1 MGSCRRDETDA
12 AMTRE
17 RGMLTPPRDAGRRH
31 HPRRVAAFLVLS
43 ALTCGVAGCSGFAG
57 RGSEPTG
64 RQAVVDRIVSTAAK
78 VVVERSG
85 ERIASGSGVVV
96 ACSAP
101 GEDPTTLVLT
111 AAHLIQGKPDGVV
124 YVRFTGTTAGRARLP
139 AHVVRRG
146 DVDSL
151 DLALLRVAGVALA
164 PASLADPEEVRLGE
178 EILIV
183 GFPWGKRLA
192 LFSGIVSQVPADGAP
207 DSPAEERGSP
217 SVMVDA
223 SVGNG
228 VSGGGVYQESTGRLL
243 GVVEGYRT
251 ASVAL
256 KDRAQTFSLKVPMP
270 GETFVI
276 GAEQIRE
283 FLKGAGIPAEKK

>member
-1 MGSCRRDETDA
+1 MDKTDA
-12 AMTRE
+12 ATTNIP
-17 RGMLTPPRDAGRRH
+17 RGAGRRCH
-31 HPRRVAAFLVLS
+31 RPLRLAALL
-43 ALTCGVAGCSGFAG
+43 ALGLLTFGAAGCAGFAG
-57 RGSEPTG
+57 RGAEPTK
-64 RQAVVDRIVSTAAK
+64 RHAVIDRIVSSAAK

-85 ERIASGSGVVV
+85 ERVASGSGVVV

-101 GEDPTTLVLT
+101 GEDPVTFVLT

-124 YVRFTGTTAGRARLP
+124 YVRFTGATAGRARLL
-139 AHVVRRG
+139 ARVVRRG

-164 PASLADPEEVRLGE
+164 PASLADPAEVRLGE

-192 LFSGIVSQVPADGAP
+192 MFSGIVSQVPADVAP
-207 DSPAEERGSP
+207 DSPAEERGGP

-228 VSGGGVYQESTGRLL
+228 VSGGGVYQEATGKLL

-256 KDRAQTFSLKVPMP
+256 KDRTQTFSLKVPMP

-283 FLKGAGIPAEKK
+283 FLKEAGIPAEMQ

>member
-1 MGSCRRDETDA
+1 VRNCRMDKTDA
-12 AMTRE
+12 AMTNIP
-17 RGMLTPPRDAGRRH
+17 RGAGRRCH
-31 HPRRVAAFLVLS
+31 RPLRLAALL
-43 ALTCGVAGCSGFAG
+43 ALGLLTFGAAGCAGFAG
-57 RGSEPTG
+57 RGAEPTK
-64 RQAVVDRIVSTAAK
+64 RHAVIDRIVSSAAK

-85 ERIASGSGVVV
+85 ERVASGSGVVV

-101 GEDPTTLVLT
+101 GEDPVTFVLT

-124 YVRFTGTTAGRARLP
+124 YVRFTGATAGRARLL
-139 AHVVRRG
+139 ARVVRRG

-164 PASLADPEEVRLGE
+164 PASLADPAEVRLGE

-192 LFSGIVSQVPADGAP
+192 MFSGIVSQVPAESAL
-207 DSPAEERGSP
+207 DSPAEERGGP

-228 VSGGGVYQESTGRLL
+228 VSGGGVYQEATGRLL

-256 KDRAQTFSLKVPMP
+256 KDRTQTFSLKVPMP

-283 FLKGAGIPAEKK
+283 FLKESGIPAEMK

>member
-1 MGSCRRDETDA
+1 MDNTDAPTTSIPRGDGGRRDRPLRLA
-12 AMTRE
+12 ALLAL
-17 RGMLTPPRDAGRRH
+17 GLL
-31 HPRRVAAFLVLS
+31 AFG
-43 ALTCGVAGCSGFAG
+43 AAGCGGFAG
-57 RGSEPTG
+57 RGAEPTG
-64 RQAVVDRIVSTAAK
+64 RQAIIDRIVSTAAK

-85 ERIASGSGVVV
+85 ERVASGSGVVV

-101 GEDPTTLVLT
+101 GEAPATLVLT

-124 YVRFTGTTAGRARLP
+124 YVRFTGTTAGRARLL
-139 AHVVRRG
+139 AQVVRRG

-151 DLALLRVAGVALA
+151 DLALLRVTGVALA
-164 PASLADPEEVRLGE
+164 PASLADPAEVRLGE

-192 LFSGIVSQVPADGAP
+192 MFSGIVSQVPAESAP
-207 DSPAEERGSP
+207 DSPAEERGGP

-228 VSGGGVYQESTGRLL
+228 VSGGGVYQEATGRLL

-256 KDRAQTFSLKVPMP
+256 KDRTQTFSLKVPMP

-283 FLKGAGIPAEKK
+283 FLKESGVPRR

>member
-1 MGSCRRDETDA
+1 MNKTDVTT
-12 AMTRE
+12 TRE
-17 RGMLTPPRDAGRRH
+17 RGTRMLPGDTGQHR
-31 HPRRVAAFLVLS
+31 HPRRLAALLALSVL
-43 ALTCGVAGCSGFAG
+43 AWGVAGCSGFAG
-57 RGSEPTG
+57 RGAEPTG
-64 RQAVVDRIVSTAAK
+64 RQAVIDRIVSTAAK

-85 ERIASGSGVVV
+85 ERVASGSGVVV

-101 GEDPTTLVLT
+101 GEDPATFVLT

-124 YVRFTGTTAGRARLP
+124 YVRFTGTTAGRARLQ
-139 AHVVRRG
+139 AQIVRRG

-164 PASLADPEEVRLGE
+164 PASLADPAEVRLGE

-207 DSPAEERGSP
+207 DNPAEERGGP

-228 VSGGGVYQESTGRLL
+228 VSGGGVYQEATGSLL

-256 KDRAQTFSLKVPMP
+256 KDRTHTFSLKVPMP

-276 GAEQIRE
+276 GAEQVRE
-283 FLKGAGIPAEKK
+283 FLKESGIPVEMK

>member
-1 MGSCRRDETDA
+1 
-12 AMTRE
+12 
-17 RGMLTPPRDAGRRH
+17 
-31 HPRRVAAFLVLS
+31 
-43 ALTCGVAGCSGFAG
+43 
-57 RGSEPTG
+57 
-64 RQAVVDRIVSTAAK
+64 
-78 VVVERSG
+78 
-85 ERIASGSGVVV
+85 
-96 ACSAP
+96 
-101 GEDPTTLVLT
+101 
-111 AAHLIQGKPDGVV
+111 VV
-124 YVRFTGTTAGRARLP
+124 YVRFTGATAGRARLR
-139 AHVVRRG
+139 AQLVRRG

-151 DLALLRVAGVALA
+151 DLALLRVAGIALA
-164 PASLADPEEVRLGE
+164 PASLADPAEVRLGE

-207 DSPAEERGSP
+207 DNPAEERGGP

-228 VSGGGVYQESTGRLL
+228 VSGGGVYQEATGSLL

-256 KDRAQTFSLKVPMP
+256 KDRTQTFSLKVPMP

-283 FLKGAGIPAEKK
+283 FLKESGIPVEMK

>member
-1 MGSCRRDETDA
+1 MDHIDA
-12 AMTRE
+12 AVTGRAQGAAA
-17 RGMLTPPRDAGRRH
+17 RRPR
-31 HPRRVAAFLVLS
+31 PRRVEALLALSLLVWG
-43 ALTCGVAGCSGFAG
+43 AAGCGALAG
-57 RGSEPTG
+57 RGADPAE
-64 RQAVVDRIVSTAAK
+64 RQAIIDRIVSTAAK

-85 ERIASGSGVVV
+85 ERVASGSGVVV

-101 GEDPTTLVLT
+101 GKDPATFVLT
-111 AAHLIQGKPDGVV
+111 AAHLVQGKPDGAV
-124 YVRFTGTTAGRARLP
+124 YVRFTGTTGGRSRLL
-139 AHVVRRG
+139 AQVVRRG
-146 DVDSL
+146 DVESL

-164 PASLADPEEVRLGE
+164 PASLADPAAVRLGE

-207 DSPAEERGSP
+207 DSPAEERGGP

-228 VSGGGVYQESTGRLL
+228 VSGGGVYQEATGRLL

-256 KDRAQTFSLKVPMP
+256 RDRTQTFSLKVPMP

-283 FLKGAGIPAEKK
+283 FLKDAGIPAEIP